1 MMRHLNLNMEM
12 NVPREK
18 LLMELR
24 VNRSRHKEIIK
35 EARVS
40 YVAKA
45 EKVLLAKLGQI
56 KEGNIVQ
63 LSFSLRPPQ
72 DYTTAYDTAI
82 QMLEWSTDETVAISA
97 SEFRKLAM
105 DEWDWMDDF
114 LLSNSVGSVRASEY
128 MATKGMSS

>member
-1 MMRHLNLNMEM
+1 MMRHLNLNMNM

-18 LLMELR
+18 LLTELR
-24 VNRSRHKEIIK
+24 VNRIRHKEIVK

-45 EKVLLAKLGQI
+45 EKVLLVRLGQI
-56 KEGNIVQ
+56 KEGEIVR
-63 LSFSLRPPQ
+63 LDFSLRPPQ
-72 DYTTAYDTAI
+72 DYTAAYDTAI
-82 QMLEWSTDETVAISA
+82 QMLEWSTDETVEVSA

-114 LLSNSVGSVRASEY
+114 LITNSVGSRRATEY
-128 MATKGMSS
+128 MATKGL